1 MDWFLY
7 DKRLRHVKVKQDP
20 DNQTKF
26 NLLILTYWTIVCVLW
41 TNPCY

>member
-20 DNQTKF
+20 DNETKF

-41 TNPCY
+41 TNSCY